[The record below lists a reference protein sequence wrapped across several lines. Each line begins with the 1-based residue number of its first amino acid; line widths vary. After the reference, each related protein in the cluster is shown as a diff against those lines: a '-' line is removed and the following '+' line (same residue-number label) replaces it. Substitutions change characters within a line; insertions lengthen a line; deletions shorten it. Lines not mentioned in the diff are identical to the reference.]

1 MNLEKRKPSGREKDE
16 SAVEHLEQLREKLY
30 FADNSSARR
39 TAAFRLSWKQEDGFD
54 ILSEV
59 LFGDKADKPSRTAA
73 AYGLRSMRGRM
84 KKIARQA
91 LAEGAESEKKD
102 IREVCQHALKIIANR
117 KQAKKPSRK
126 PRKKYGKKIKE
137 FKNVSH
143 KSPRERTPNNKP
155 GNGKRFYK
163 QNYKKR

>member
-1 MNLEKRKPSGREKDE
+1 MNLEKREPSGREKNE
-16 SAVEHLEQLREKLY
+16 SAVERLEQLREKLY
-30 FADNSSARR
+30 FAENSSARR
-39 TAAFRLSWKQEDGFD
+39 TAAFRLSWMQEDGFE

-91 LAEGAESEKKD
+91 LTEGAESEKKEIQD
-102 IREVCQHALKIIANR
+102 VCRHALKIIEKR
-117 KQAKKPSRK
+117 KNARK
-126 PRKKYGKKIKE
+126 PTRKPQNKRKKKIKE

-143 KSPRERTPNNKP
+143 KSPRERSPDTKINS
-155 GNGKRFYK
+155 GKKYH
-163 QNYKKR
+163 KRSHRR